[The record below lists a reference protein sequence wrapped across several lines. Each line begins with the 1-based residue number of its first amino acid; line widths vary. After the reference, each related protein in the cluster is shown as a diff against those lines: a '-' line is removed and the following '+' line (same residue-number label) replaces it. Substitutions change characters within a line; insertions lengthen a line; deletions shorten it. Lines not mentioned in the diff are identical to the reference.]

1 MPVYRQIYAPFSHS
15 LGLSSIFAALPLI
28 TLFVLLE
35 VDPVF
40 VELEVAVPRLMP
52 ASR

>member
-1 MPVYRQIYAPFSHS
+1 
-15 LGLSSIFAALPLI
+15 
-28 TLFVLLE
+28 LLE
-35 VDPVF
+35 SGDRDGWCGQVLHFELYGGVNMPRAECEIVPVF